1 MTANMRRSENE
12 REEKRDDIIIHMTI
26 VEAYN
31 SGTDDMKQK
40 MMSSMKSNDN
50 IRSDQI
56 RMRDMVRGGQVII

>member
-12 REEKRDDIIIHMTI
+12 REEKRDDIIIQMTI